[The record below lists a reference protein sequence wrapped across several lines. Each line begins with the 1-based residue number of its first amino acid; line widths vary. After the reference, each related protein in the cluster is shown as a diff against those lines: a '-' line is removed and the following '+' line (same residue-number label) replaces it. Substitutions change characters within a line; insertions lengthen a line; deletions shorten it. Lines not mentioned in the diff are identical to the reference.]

1 MRWGAYLNSP
11 RYTFVCTCRGRLG
24 CAFPGFCWGWGMR
37 EEGSPG
43 GVYVSFRPGAGCI
56 MGSRG
61 GLFYLIESGE
71 VEGREGGGTVRVQ

>member
-1 MRWGAYLNSP
+1 
-11 RYTFVCTCRGRLG
+11 
-24 CAFPGFCWGWGMR
+24 MR